1 MKSKGERRIGRAP
14 HGGNWPNGQC
24 ARLSFKSVR
33 LSNAFRVCTR
43 RRDDIPFGRGVP
55 P

>member
-1 MKSKGERRIGRAP
+1 MGERRIGRTP
-14 HGGNWPNGQC
+14 HGGNWPIGQS
-24 ARLSFKSVR
+24 ARLSFIFVR

-43 RRDDIPFGRGVP
+43 RRVDIPFGQGVP

>member
-1 MKSKGERRIGRAP
+1 MSERRIGRAP
-14 HGGNWPNGQC
+14 YGGNWPIGQD
-24 ARLSFKSVR
+24 ARLSYKSVR

-43 RRDDIPFGRGVP
+43 RCDDIPFGQGVP